1 MNVYPEAP
9 PLRLITEEVEKKIP
23 GQGLNRP
30 EATESVIYRATDH
43 GLGPT
48 QWPKPKK
55 GPRRGAYL
63 CGPWSRL

>member
-30 EATESVIYRATDH
+30 EATESVIYVPLTTGWAQLSDRSQKKAPGGGPICVDL
-43 GLGPT
+43 GLG
-48 QWPKPKK
+48 
-55 GPRRGAYL
+55 
-63 CGPWSRL
+63 

>member
-30 EATESVIYRATDH
+30 EATESVIYRATNH

-48 QWPKPKK
+48 Q
-55 GPRRGAYL
+55 
-63 CGPWSRL
+63 